1 MSLPHR
7 RVHAHTAAHTNT
19 HILTPG
25 GLLSH
30 LLPLGLS
37 FLRSQ
42 QIHWSL
48 QVSLQSLFTA
58 GYGHHPP
65 SGTTTLQLRH
75 TPSLLAGTHTHT
87 HKYTSMCTTVSLT
100 LNRHACGALKH
111 VTHKGIVFLT
121 HIHTHTRTMGMQC
134 SRLHAGLQLGYPPL
148 FDWIYDCGSPIPISS
163 DWLGA
168 NLSHQTPAE
177 DKGGCGRRP
186 VLNWNK
192 FVMAA
197 TVYIFR
203 IE

>member
-30 LLPLGLS
+30 LPPLGLS
-37 FLRSQ
+37 FSARSRF
-42 QIHWSL
+42 IGRFRWVSR
-48 QVSLQSLFTA
+48 VSLLLVTVTIHLQEQQHFSSDTL
-58 GYGHHPP
+58 HPC
-65 SGTTTLQLRH
+65 
-75 TPSLLAGTHTHT
+75 LLAHTHT

-148 FDWIYDCGSPIPISS
+148 FDWIYDCGSPFPIST